1 MVQIDKLQFMPD
13 KGVQLR
19 SVLSSLLFN
28 IYLEN
33 AILQKKSLK
42 SEIKKGNIHLFADD
56 LLLAT
61 EDRYHTKK
69 LISVLEEL

>member
-1 MVQIDKLQFMPD
+1 MPD

-28 IYLEN
+28 IYLED
-33 AILQKKSLK
+33 ALQQKKSLK
-42 SEIKKGNIHLFADD
+42 GEIKKGNIHPFADD

-61 EDRYHTKK
+61 EDRYHQRN
-69 LISVLEEL
+69 

>member
-1 MVQIDKLQFMPD
+1 MPD

-42 SEIKKGNIHLFADD
+42 SEIKKGNIHPFSDD

-61 EDRYHTKK
+61 EDRYYAKK
-69 LISVLEEL
+69 LILVLEEL